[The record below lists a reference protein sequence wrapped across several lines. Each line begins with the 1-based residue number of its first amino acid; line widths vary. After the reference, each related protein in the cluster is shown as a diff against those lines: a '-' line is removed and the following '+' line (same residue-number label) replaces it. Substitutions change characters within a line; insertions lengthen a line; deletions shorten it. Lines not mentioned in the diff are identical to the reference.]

1 MRALPRLVA
10 ALAVSF
16 ACASA
21 QTGLAYA
28 DSVLILPHVTA
39 PTSQIEELTL
49 RYEEALA
56 FADDKGWE
64 ETLARAKEKRLDEQ
78 IAEKEQKADKA
89 ARYLFEL
96 QNNGYQAIEMLLRAD
111 SLEEFIKM
119 SEYLDSVTE
128 RSLSELNKTIEER
141 AELEAKK
148 ERLEESQEELRE
160 RLYEAESALREA
172 QDSRSARQYAGIS
185 ACLAQDPSASGV
197 ADGANWYATEGEFVA
212 EWAPRIDAYLAGS
225 PMAGLGR
232 AFAQASW
239 RYCVD
244 PRWSPA
250 IAHIESSKGRFC
262 VRSYNAWGWGAADV
276 DPVGLAWEWSSWE
289 SAIDTHVRGL
299 SDGYGYTIT
308 LANAQKY
315 CSSWEKW
322 YVVTLGQM
330 SMI

>member
-1 MRALPRLVA
+1 MLPKLA
-10 ALAVSF
+10 TALAISLV
-16 ACASA
+16 CASA
-21 QTGLAYA
+21 QSGLAYA
-28 DSVLILPHVTA
+28 ESVLILPHVEA
-39 PTSQIEELTL
+39 PSSQIEELTL
-49 RYEEALA
+49 RYEEALENV
-56 FADDKGWE
+56 DDKSWD
-64 ETLARAKEKRLDEQ
+64 ETLARAKEKRLNEQ
-78 IAEKEQKADKA
+78 IAENEQKADRA
-89 ARYLFEL
+89 ARCLFEL

-119 SEYLDSVTE
+119 SEYLDAVTE
-128 RSLSELNKTIEER
+128 RSLSELNEAKEEH
-141 AELEAKK
+141 AELEAKI
-148 ERLEESQEELRE
+148 ERLEGSHEEPQK
-160 RLYEAESALREA
+160 RLYEAEIALREA
-172 QDSRSARQYAGIS
+172 QDSRYARQYAGIS
-185 ACLAQDPSASGV
+185 ACLAQDPSANGI
-197 ADGANWYATEGEFVA
+197 ADGADWYATEGEFVA

-225 PMAGLGR
+225 PMAGLGK

-262 VRSYNAWGWGAADV
+262 VRSYNAWGWGAADE

-322 YVVTLGQM
+322 YAVTLGQM
-330 SMI
+330 ATI